1 MHGNSH
7 KPTVEEFITLY
18 HTHEHLI
25 KKISSFF
32 CAGNDYSYRAM
43 VCDLTT
49 HLWLTIRDMD
59 SNNPTLHEQV
69 WIYSILYNKALNL
82 VRNEQRY
89 QQHFIYHADLSQIPD
104 IQERH
109 PQTEQL
115 YQLINRLNDR
125 DKRLITMHLD
135 GIPLQEIAAVEGKTT
150 LQIQQHLL
158 YLRKKLRKL
167 NNTQQETEQ

>member
-1 MHGNSH
+1 MPSGNS
-7 KPTVEEFITLY
+7 TLERFMDVI
-18 HTHEHLI
+18 HQNAKTIKLI
-25 KKISSFF
+25 AANFYAPNSFLF
-32 CAGNDYSYRAM
+32 RSLTT
-43 VCDLTT
+43 DLTT
-49 HLWLTIRDMD
+49 HLWLTIRNMD